1 MPDNNLAELAHLQF
15 EEAKE
20 ILKFIPIYITSG
32 DYNGAISRA
41 YYAAFHALKALE
53 LLEGF
58 DSKKHSG
65 VIAHFRQTYIKTGK
79 LDTELS
85 IIIGQLQEARSFGDY
100 DVTMRFGEYDAQ
112 KAYDN
117 AKVFVKEIEKYLN
130 SVT

>member
-58 DSKKHSG
+58 DSKSTPALLLISDKHTS
-65 VIAHFRQTYIKTGK
+65 K
-79 LDTELS
+79 
-85 IIIGQLQEARSFGDY
+85 QE
-100 DVTMRFGEYDAQ
+100 
-112 KAYDN
+112 N
-117 AKVFVKEIEKYLN
+117 
-130 SVT
+130 